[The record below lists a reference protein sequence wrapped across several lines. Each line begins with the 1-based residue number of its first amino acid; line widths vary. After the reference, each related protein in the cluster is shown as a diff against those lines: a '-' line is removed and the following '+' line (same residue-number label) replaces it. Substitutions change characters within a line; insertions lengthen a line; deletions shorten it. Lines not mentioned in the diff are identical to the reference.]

1 MSSRVSLLTSLVII
15 VIVFGAVGGILL
27 ISSPF
32 EPNSVVLVGIAPG
45 RGDMSVTDQAWEGM
59 RDIARDIALD
69 IKVPDEFPETVA
81 EARVLLEGYAASGR
95 YELIVVLGEELT
107 ATLETVADTFPTQR
121 FALVGGQADADNI
134 VSATFAIEEAAFLGG
149 VLAAF
154 LAADDEDRQN
164 IGIIRA
170 VSGDPEIDA
179 MVDGFLLGVDAA
191 NSTYNLNVSLLPMQ
205 TIGSYNDSA
214 RARSLVSSAFSAMHD
229 ASILFTPVRSS
240 MPGVRLGME
249 DANTSRLY
257 GQNRMPLVIAA
268 DMNLDYYGLP
278 NPEISFGQSWIATSI
293 LPRSDFII
301 YDFVNSTLWEQ
312 FPGGIH
318 THYDLETGY
327 VNITDYEFSNTYVM
341 LSWRNIVKEY
351 QASIINGTITFP

>member
-1 MSSRVSLLTSLVII
+1 VSSRVSLLTALVIV
-15 VIVFGAVGGILL
+15 VIVFGSVGGILL

-32 EPNSVVLVGIAPG
+32 EPNSVVLVGLAPG
-45 RGDMSVTDQAWEGM
+45 RGDMSVVDHAWEGM
-59 RDIARDIALD
+59 RDIAHDIALD
-69 IKVPDEFPETVA
+69 ISVPDEFPETVA
-81 EARVLLEGYAASGR
+81 EARVLLEEYAATGR
-95 YELIVVLGEELT
+95 YELIVVLGNEL
-107 ATLETVADTFPTQR
+107 AGIVETVADDFPTQR

-154 LAADDEDRQN
+154 LAADDEDRRN

-170 VSGDPEIDA
+170 VSGDSEIDA

-191 NSTYNLNVSLLPMQ
+191 NLTYNLDVSLLPMQ

-214 RARSLVSSAFSAMHD
+214 TAETLVSRAFTVND
-229 ASILFTPVRSS
+229 ASILFTPVRAS

-249 DANTSRLY
+249 NANQTLLY
-257 GQNRMPLVIAA
+257 YQSRMPLVIAA

-278 NPEISFGQSWIATSI
+278 NPKIFFGQSWIATSI
-293 LPRSDFII
+293 IPRSDSVI
-301 YDFVNSTLWEQ
+301 YDFVNSTLWEEY
-312 FPGGIH
+312 PGGTHI
-318 THYDLETGY
+318 HYDLEMGY
-327 VNITDYEFSNTYVM
+327 VNITDYEFSNTYIM
-341 LSWRNIVKEY
+341 QSWRNIVKEY